1 MDKTDR
7 LRDYGL
13 AFLLYEQGLGIC
25 GYELIREL
33 FIFIKLILNSYLVI
47 LFIFLGILVGYNVR
61 TRIKSATRKSTI
73 GTWAGRAT
81 TGLIW
86 LLLFMLGIEVGSND
100 QIISALPTLG
110 VEALVLS
117 GFATLGSCALAW
129 ALWKTAK
136 GGKER

>member
-1 MDKTDR
+1 M
-7 LRDYGL
+7 
-13 AFLLYEQGLGIC
+13 
-25 GYELIREL
+25 
-33 FIFIKLILNSYLVI
+33 FIVI
-47 LFIFLGILVGYNVR
+47 LFIFLGILVATTYAQGLNQL
-61 TRIKSATRKSTI
+61 TRKNAI

-100 QIISALPTLG
+100 QIISALTTLG

>member
-1 MDKTDR
+1 M
-7 LRDYGL
+7 
-13 AFLLYEQGLGIC
+13 
-25 GYELIREL
+25 
-33 FIFIKLILNSYLVI
+33 FIVI
-47 LFIFLGILVGYNVR
+47 LFIFLGISVGYIIR
-61 TRIKSATRKSTI
+61 TKISCDKQLSI
-73 GTWAGRAT
+73 GTWAGRT
-81 TGLIW
+81 TTWLIW
-86 LLLFMLGIEVGSND
+86 MLLFMLGIEVGSND

>member
-1 MDKTDR
+1 M
-7 LRDYGL
+7 
-13 AFLLYEQGLGIC
+13 
-25 GYELIREL
+25 
-33 FIFIKLILNSYLVI
+33 FIVI
-47 LFIFLGILVGYNVR
+47 LFICLGILVGYNVR
-61 TRIKSATRKSTI
+61 TRIKSATRKNAI

-100 QIISALPTLG
+100 QIISALTTLG